1 MSAFLVS
8 EMESPVGTLLLG
20 MYNGEL
26 CCVEFGRLD
35 QLSDSLKKWARRWT
49 GADRLIVDG
58 KALQPFR
65 SQLEQYF
72 AGNRKTFDLPVRLYG
87 TPFQLRVWSALSSIP
102 YGETRSY
109 KEVAKKIGCDK
120 AVRAVGGANHRNP
133 LSIIVPCHRVIGSD
147 GSMVG
152 YGGGLSVKIRLLE
165 LEAKYKER

>member
-1 MSAFLVS
+1 LSALMIS

-35 QLSDSLKKWARRWT
+35 QLSVSLKKWAWRWT
-49 GADRLIVDG
+49 GADRLVADER
-58 KALQPFR
+58 ALQPYR
-65 SQLEQYF
+65 NELEQYF

-87 TPFQLRVWSALSSIP
+87 TPFQTRVWNALRSIP

-109 KEVAKKIGCDK
+109 KEVAKMIGADK

-133 LSIIVPCHRVIGSD
+133 VSIIVPCHRVIGSD

-165 LEAKYKER
+165 LEAKYK